1 MLTDELS
8 GIIFYLP
15 ERIGNAEHGNTGAQP
30 CGATTQPIRDNRNNR
45 LFCGKAYFRCAG
57 TGSNNENSSKPAT
70 NPPM

>member
-30 CGATTQPIRDNRNNR
+30 CGATTQPIRD
-45 LFCGKAYFRCAG
+45 
-57 TGSNNENSSKPAT
+57 
-70 NPPM
+70 